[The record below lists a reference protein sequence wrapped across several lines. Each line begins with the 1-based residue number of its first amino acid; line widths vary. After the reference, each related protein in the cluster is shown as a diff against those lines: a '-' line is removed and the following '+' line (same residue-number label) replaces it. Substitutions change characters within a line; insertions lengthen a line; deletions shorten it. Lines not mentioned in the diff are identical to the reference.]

1 MRFGTV
7 LTISAIED
15 VCEAK
20 GITLVMHPAVRRAVK
35 TYEESFYIGAYAFL
49 RDGTDG
55 SYFLPLAGGGHVR
68 LLFSRRF
75 SPRGHAILKVQPVPP
90 DGIERIKAAAR
101 KT

>member
-1 MRFGTV
+1 M

-55 SYFLPLAGGGHVR
+55 SYFLPLAAGGHVR
-68 LLFSRRF
+68 LAFSRRF
-75 SPRGHAILKVQPVPP
+75 SPRGHAILRVDPVTP
-90 DGIERIKAAAR
+90 DGLQRIRSALGR
-101 KT
+101 L